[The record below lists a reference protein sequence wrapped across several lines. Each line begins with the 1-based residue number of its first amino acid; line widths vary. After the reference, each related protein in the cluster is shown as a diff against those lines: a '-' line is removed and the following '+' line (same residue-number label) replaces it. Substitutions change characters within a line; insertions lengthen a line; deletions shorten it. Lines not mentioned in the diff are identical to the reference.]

1 MHQQGGHIG
10 HTQLPADGEE
20 GPLGALDLPG
30 QGRGGGHTGDIQQ
43 DEHQHGEGGQGGKA
57 GHGRGHLSAGSGE
70 GKAVEHGQGGDHH
83 LLGNEA
89 CEQSHRC
96 LPEAEAHGGEDGGD
110 PSADGAQ
117 HGGGGVIHHVQGE
130 VKGLE
135 EPKDDAHQ
143 QNESARLDQEALYLL
158 PHVGGDV
165 LHGRQAVGRQLQHKG
180 SGLSGKESVLEEQTG
195 ENADAHADDVQAEND
210 QTGPGPEEGPGDH
223 AVYRQLGRTGHE
235 GNEQD
240 GHAPILLIFHGPGA
254 HNGGR
259 AAKAHEHWD
268 KGLAAQ
274 TEAPQ
279 QPVHDEGGS
288 GHIARVLQEA
298 EEEEQQGSFEIQK
311 LYYTEKINSTPEWEV
326 AGIYADDGISGV
338 HTKKR
343 DGFNQMIQDCK
354 KRKID
359 LILTKSISR
368 FARNTLDSIQYVR
381 MLKQMGIAVVFEK
394 ENINTATMNSE
405 MILTVLSAFA
415 QAESESI
422 SQNVAR
428 GKRMGYKHGKFAFPY
443 GRIIGYRKG
452 ADGKPEIIPEQAEII
467 RLIFN
472 SYLQGDSLQS
482 IKAKLEMAG
491 ALTAR
496 GNTAWSAQS
505 IQRILQNEKYCGDV
519 LLQKTFTEDVLTGV
533 HKKNTGQL
541 PQYYIENYH
550 EGIVSKQMFR
560 EVQAEIARRNS
571 KSAANQR
578 KRRRGRYNSKYALSE
593 RLFCGDCGSP
603 YKRVT
608 WNIHG
613 RKQIVWRCVNRIEYG
628 TKFCGSSPSIPEEKL
643 HRAILKAVQDLA
655 ANFTDEVAAQINGI
669 LHSIQ
674 TGESIKPNL
683 QEQLEQTQQEFDRL
697 LEMSLDFDEDTPFLD
712 DRLKKLN
719 NKIKS
724 LKKAIEDSA
733 ARQEKLSQP
742 EMLLSA
748 KDLQIQ
754 EYDDALTARLIEKI
768 TVRSR
773 KEIEIRFI
781 GGYEKAM
788 PLE

>member
-1 MHQQGGHIG
+1 MR
-10 HTQLPADGEE
+10 E
-20 GPLGALDLPG
+20 
-30 QGRGGGHTGDIQQ
+30 
-43 DEHQHGEGGQGGKA
+43 
-57 GHGRGHLSAGSGE
+57 SAGR
-70 GKAVEHGQGGDHH
+70 KNAVRK
-83 LLGNEA
+83 L
-89 CEQSHRC
+89 R
-96 LPEAEAHGGEDGGD
+96 
-110 PSADGAQ
+110 
-117 HGGGGVIHHVQGE
+117 V
-130 VKGLE
+130 
-135 EPKDDAHQ
+135 
-143 QNESARLDQEALYLL
+143 
-158 PHVGGDV
+158 
-165 LHGRQAVGRQLQHKG
+165 
-180 SGLSGKESVLEEQTG
+180 
-195 ENADAHADDVQAEND
+195 
-210 QTGPGPEEGPGDH
+210 
-223 AVYRQLGRTGHE
+223 
-235 GNEQD
+235 
-240 GHAPILLIFHGPGA
+240 
-254 HNGGR
+254 
-259 AAKAHEHWD
+259 AAYC
-268 KGLAAQ
+268 
-274 TEAPQ
+274 
-279 QPVHDEGGS
+279 
-288 GHIARVLQEA
+288 RVST

-311 LYYTEKINSTPEWEV
+311 LYYTEKIESTPEWEV

-354 KRKID
+354 KHRID

-405 MILTVLSAFA
+405 MILIVLSAFA

-482 IKAKLEMAG
+482 IKAKLETAG

-578 KRRRGRYNSKYALSE
+578 KRRRGRYNSKYALTE
-593 RLFCGDCGSP
+593 RLVCGNCGSP

-628 TKFCGSSPSIPEEKL
+628 TKFCSSSPSVPEEEL
-643 HRAILKAVQDLA
+643 HRAILKAAQGLA

-674 TGESIKPNL
+674 TGESTKPNL

-697 LEMSLDFDEDTPFLD
+697 LEMSLDFDEGTPFLD

-719 NKIKS
+719 SKIKR

-733 ARQEKLSQP
+733 DQQGKAGQP
-742 EMLLSA
+742 KMLLSA
-748 KDLQIQ
+748 KILQIQ
-754 EYDDALTARLIEKI
+754 EYDDALTARIIERI

-773 KEIEIRFI
+773 NEILIRFI
-781 GGYEKAM
+781 GGYEKVM
-788 PLE
+788 PL

>member
-1 MHQQGGHIG
+1 MGNMRIIEI
-10 HTQLPADGEE
+10 PASMRE
-20 GPLGALDLPG
+20 
-30 QGRGGGHTGDIQQ
+30 
-43 DEHQHGEGGQGGKA
+43 
-57 GHGRGHLSAGSGE
+57 SAGR
-70 GKAVEHGQGGDHH
+70 KNTVRK
-83 LLGNEA
+83 L
-89 CEQSHRC
+89 R
-96 LPEAEAHGGEDGGD
+96 
-110 PSADGAQ
+110 
-117 HGGGGVIHHVQGE
+117 V
-130 VKGLE
+130 
-135 EPKDDAHQ
+135 
-143 QNESARLDQEALYLL
+143 
-158 PHVGGDV
+158 
-165 LHGRQAVGRQLQHKG
+165 
-180 SGLSGKESVLEEQTG
+180 
-195 ENADAHADDVQAEND
+195 
-210 QTGPGPEEGPGDH
+210 
-223 AVYRQLGRTGHE
+223 
-235 GNEQD
+235 
-240 GHAPILLIFHGPGA
+240 
-254 HNGGR
+254 
-259 AAKAHEHWD
+259 AAYC
-268 KGLAAQ
+268 
-274 TEAPQ
+274 
-279 QPVHDEGGS
+279 
-288 GHIARVLQEA
+288 RVST

-482 IKAKLEMAG
+482 IKAKLETAG

-550 EGIVSKQMFR
+550 DGIVSKQMFR
-560 EVQAEIARRNS
+560 EVQTEIARRNS

-593 RLFCGDCGSP
+593 RLVCRDCGSP

-628 TKFCGSSPSIPEEKL
+628 TKFCGNSPSIPEEEL

-683 QEQLEQTQQEFDRL
+683 QEQLEQTQQKFDRL
-697 LEMSLDFDEDTPFLD
+697 LEMSLDFDGDTPFLD

-719 NKIKS
+719 SKIKR
-724 LKKAIEDSA
+724 LKKAIEETA
-733 ARQEKLSQP
+733 AQQEKASQP

-748 KDLQIQ
+748 KVLQIQ
-754 EYDDALTARLIEKI
+754 EYDDVLTARIIEKI

-773 KEIEIRFI
+773 NEIEIRFI

>member
-1 MHQQGGHIG
+1 MSNTRIIEI
-10 HTQLPADGEE
+10 PA
-20 GPLGALDLPG
+20 
-30 QGRGGGHTGDIQQ
+30 TM
-43 DEHQHGEGGQGGKA
+43 
-57 GHGRGHLSAGSGE
+57 
-70 GKAVEHGQGGDHH
+70 
-83 LLGNEA
+83 
-89 CEQSHRC
+89 
-96 LPEAEAHGGEDGGD
+96 
-110 PSADGAQ
+110 
-117 HGGGGVIHHVQGE
+117 
-130 VKGLE
+130 
-135 EPKDDAHQ
+135 
-143 QNESARLDQEALYLL
+143 
-158 PHVGGDV
+158 
-165 LHGRQAVGRQLQHKG
+165 
-180 SGLSGKESVLEEQTG
+180 QTG
-195 ENADAHADDVQAEND
+195 KGKNHAIRKLRV
-210 QTGPGPEEGPGDH
+210 
-223 AVYRQLGRTGHE
+223 
-235 GNEQD
+235 
-240 GHAPILLIFHGPGA
+240 
-254 HNGGR
+254 
-259 AAKAHEHWD
+259 AAYC
-268 KGLAAQ
+268 
-274 TEAPQ
+274 
-279 QPVHDEGGS
+279 
-288 GHIARVLQEA
+288 RVST
-298 EEEEQQGSFEIQK
+298 EEEEQQSSFETQK
-311 LYYTEKINSTPEWEV
+311 LYYTEKITSTPEWEI

-381 MLKQMGIAVVFEK
+381 MLKALGIAVIFEK
-394 ENINTATMNSE
+394 ENINTSTMNSE

-428 GKRMGYKHGKFAFPY
+428 GKRMGFRQGKFPFPY
-443 GRIIGYRKG
+443 RQILGYRKG
-452 ADGKPEIIPEQAEII
+452 SDGKPEIIPEEAEVI
-467 RLIFN
+467 RMIFN
-472 SYLQGDSLQS
+472 SYLQGASLQT
-482 IKAKLEMAG
+482 IKKRLEADSV
-491 ALTAR
+491 LTAR
-496 GNTAWSAQS
+496 GNKKWSS
-505 IQRILQNEKYCGDV
+505 ESVQRILQNEKYCGDV
-519 LLQKTFTEDVLTGV
+519 LLQKTFTDDVLTGV

-550 EGIVSKQMFR
+550 EGIVSKQIFR

-571 KSAANQR
+571 KLATNQR

-628 TKFCGSSPSIPEEKL
+628 TKFCGSSPSVPEEEL

-669 LHSIQ
+669 LHDIQ
-674 TGESIKPNL
+674 TGESTKPNL
-683 QEQLEQTQQEFDRL
+683 QVQMEQTQQEFDRL

-733 ARQEKLSQP
+733 ARQEKARQP

-754 EYDDALTARLIEKI
+754 EYDDALTARIIEKI

-773 KEIEIRFI
+773 NEIEIRFI

-788 PLE
+788 LLL

>member
-1 MHQQGGHIG
+1 MNNMRIVEI
-10 HTQLPADGEE
+10 PASMRENS
-20 GPLGALDLPG
+20 
-30 QGRGGGHTGDIQQ
+30 GR
-43 DEHQHGEGGQGGKA
+43 K
-57 GHGRGHLSAGSGE
+57 SAVR
-70 GKAVEHGQGGDHH
+70 KLRV
-83 LLGNEA
+83 
-89 CEQSHRC
+89 
-96 LPEAEAHGGEDGGD
+96 
-110 PSADGAQ
+110 
-117 HGGGGVIHHVQGE
+117 
-130 VKGLE
+130 
-135 EPKDDAHQ
+135 
-143 QNESARLDQEALYLL
+143 
-158 PHVGGDV
+158 
-165 LHGRQAVGRQLQHKG
+165 
-180 SGLSGKESVLEEQTG
+180 
-195 ENADAHADDVQAEND
+195 
-210 QTGPGPEEGPGDH
+210 
-223 AVYRQLGRTGHE
+223 
-235 GNEQD
+235 
-240 GHAPILLIFHGPGA
+240 
-254 HNGGR
+254 
-259 AAKAHEHWD
+259 AAYC
-268 KGLAAQ
+268 
-274 TEAPQ
+274 
-279 QPVHDEGGS
+279 
-288 GHIARVLQEA
+288 RVST

-311 LYYTEKINSTPEWEV
+311 LYYTEKIESTPEWEV

-452 ADGKPEIIPEQAEII
+452 ADGKPEIVPEQAEII

-482 IKAKLEMAG
+482 IKAKLETAG

-571 KSAANQR
+571 KSAVNQR

-593 RLFCGDCGSP
+593 RLFCGNCGSP

-669 LHSIQ
+669 LHDIQ

-733 ARQEKLSQP
+733 ARQEKARQP

-754 EYDDALTARLIEKI
+754 EYDDALTARIIEKI

-773 KEIEIRFI
+773 NEIEIRFI

>member
-1 MHQQGGHIG
+1 MSNMRIIEI
-10 HTQLPADGEE
+10 PASMRE
-20 GPLGALDLPG
+20 
-30 QGRGGGHTGDIQQ
+30 
-43 DEHQHGEGGQGGKA
+43 
-57 GHGRGHLSAGSGE
+57 SAGRKS
-70 GKAVEHGQGGDHH
+70 AVRK
-83 LLGNEA
+83 L
-89 CEQSHRC
+89 R
-96 LPEAEAHGGEDGGD
+96 
-110 PSADGAQ
+110 
-117 HGGGGVIHHVQGE
+117 V
-130 VKGLE
+130 
-135 EPKDDAHQ
+135 
-143 QNESARLDQEALYLL
+143 
-158 PHVGGDV
+158 
-165 LHGRQAVGRQLQHKG
+165 
-180 SGLSGKESVLEEQTG
+180 
-195 ENADAHADDVQAEND
+195 
-210 QTGPGPEEGPGDH
+210 
-223 AVYRQLGRTGHE
+223 
-235 GNEQD
+235 
-240 GHAPILLIFHGPGA
+240 
-254 HNGGR
+254 
-259 AAKAHEHWD
+259 AAYC
-268 KGLAAQ
+268 
-274 TEAPQ
+274 
-279 QPVHDEGGS
+279 
-288 GHIARVLQEA
+288 RVST

-354 KRKID
+354 KHKID

-452 ADGKPEIIPEQAEII
+452 ADGKPEIIPEQAEVI

-482 IKAKLEMAG
+482 IKAKLETAG

-496 GNTAWSAQS
+496 GNIAWSAQS

-628 TKFCGSSPSIPEEKL
+628 TKFCSRSPSIPEEEL

-669 LHSIQ
+669 LHDIQ
-674 TGESIKPNL
+674 TGEITKPNL

-697 LEMSLDFDEDTPFLD
+697 LEMSLDFDEETPFLD

-719 NKIKS
+719 SKIKR

-733 ARQEKLSQP
+733 ARKEKIGQP

-748 KDLQIQ
+748 KDMQIQ
-754 EYDDALTARLIEKI
+754 EYDDTLTARIIEKI

-773 KEIEIRFI
+773 NEILIRFI
-781 GGYEKAM
+781 DRYEKVMMLSNDLARK
-788 PLE
+788 

>member
-1 MHQQGGHIG
+1 MSNMRIIEI
-10 HTQLPADGEE
+10 PASM
-20 GPLGALDLPG
+20 
-30 QGRGGGHTGDIQQ
+30 R
-43 DEHQHGEGGQGGKA
+43 
-57 GHGRGHLSAGSGE
+57 
-70 GKAVEHGQGGDHH
+70 
-83 LLGNEA
+83 
-89 CEQSHRC
+89 
-96 LPEAEAHGGEDGGD
+96 
-110 PSADGAQ
+110 
-117 HGGGGVIHHVQGE
+117 
-130 VKGLE
+130 
-135 EPKDDAHQ
+135 
-143 QNESARLDQEALYLL
+143 
-158 PHVGGDV
+158 
-165 LHGRQAVGRQLQHKG
+165 
-180 SGLSGKESVLEEQTG
+180 
-195 ENADAHADDVQAEND
+195 ENA
-210 QTGPGPEEGPGDH
+210 
-223 AVYRQLGRTGHE
+223 GRKNTVRK
-235 GNEQD
+235 
-240 GHAPILLIFHGPGA
+240 L
-254 HNGGR
+254 R
-259 AAKAHEHWD
+259 VAAYC
-268 KGLAAQ
+268 
-274 TEAPQ
+274 
-279 QPVHDEGGS
+279 
-288 GHIARVLQEA
+288 RVST

-452 ADGKPEIIPEQAEII
+452 ADGKPEIIPEQAEVI

-482 IKAKLEMAG
+482 IKTKLETAG

-496 GNTAWSAQS
+496 GNTEWSAQS

-550 EGIVSKQMFR
+550 EGIVSKQIFR

-578 KRRRGRYNSKYALSE
+578 KRRRGRYNSKYALTE
-593 RLFCGDCGSP
+593 RLVCGDCGSP

-674 TGESIKPNL
+674 TGESTKPNL

-733 ARQEKLSQP
+733 ARQEKIGQP

-748 KDLQIQ
+748 KDMQIQ
-754 EYDDALTARLIEKI
+754 EYDDTLTARIIEKI

-773 KEIEIRFI
+773 NEIEIRFI
-781 GGYEKAM
+781 GGYKKTM
-788 PLE
+788 QLI

>member
-1 MHQQGGHIG
+1 MSNTRIIEI
-10 HTQLPADGEE
+10 PA
-20 GPLGALDLPG
+20 
-30 QGRGGGHTGDIQQ
+30 TM
-43 DEHQHGEGGQGGKA
+43 
-57 GHGRGHLSAGSGE
+57 
-70 GKAVEHGQGGDHH
+70 
-83 LLGNEA
+83 
-89 CEQSHRC
+89 
-96 LPEAEAHGGEDGGD
+96 
-110 PSADGAQ
+110 
-117 HGGGGVIHHVQGE
+117 
-130 VKGLE
+130 
-135 EPKDDAHQ
+135 
-143 QNESARLDQEALYLL
+143 
-158 PHVGGDV
+158 
-165 LHGRQAVGRQLQHKG
+165 
-180 SGLSGKESVLEEQTG
+180 QTG
-195 ENADAHADDVQAEND
+195 KGKNHAIRKLRV
-210 QTGPGPEEGPGDH
+210 
-223 AVYRQLGRTGHE
+223 
-235 GNEQD
+235 
-240 GHAPILLIFHGPGA
+240 
-254 HNGGR
+254 
-259 AAKAHEHWD
+259 AAYC
-268 KGLAAQ
+268 
-274 TEAPQ
+274 
-279 QPVHDEGGS
+279 
-288 GHIARVLQEA
+288 RVST
-298 EEEEQQGSFEIQK
+298 EEEEQQSSFETQK
-311 LYYTEKINSTPEWEV
+311 LYYTEKITSTPEWEI

-381 MLKQMGIAVVFEK
+381 MLKALGIAVIFEK
-394 ENINTATMNSE
+394 ENINTSTMNSE

-428 GKRMGYKHGKFAFPY
+428 GKRMGFRQGKFPFPY
-443 GRIIGYRKG
+443 RQILGYRKG
-452 ADGKPEIIPEQAEII
+452 SDGKPEIIPEEAEVI
-467 RLIFN
+467 RMIFN
-472 SYLQGDSLQS
+472 SYLQGASLQT
-482 IKAKLEMAG
+482 IKKRLEADDV
-491 ALTAR
+491 LTAR
-496 GNTAWSAQS
+496 GNKKWSS
-505 IQRILQNEKYCGDV
+505 ESVQRILQNEKYCGDV

-593 RLFCGDCGSP
+593 RLFCGNCGSP
-603 YKRVT
+603 LQAGDLEYSRQKT
-608 WNIHG
+608 N
-613 RKQIVWRCVNRIEYG
+613 CLAMLNRIEYG
-628 TKFCGSSPSIPEEKL
+628 TKFCGSSPSIPEEEL
-643 HRAILKAVQDLA
+643 HRAILKAVQGLA

-669 LHSIQ
+669 LHNIQ
-674 TGESIKPNL
+674 TGESTKPNL

-712 DRLKKLN
+712 NRLKKLN

-733 ARQEKLSQP
+733 ARQEKARQP

-754 EYDDALTARLIEKI
+754 EYDDALTARIIEKI

-773 KEIEIRFI
+773 NEIEIQFTGDYKKSVTLR
-781 GGYEKAM
+781 
-788 PLE
+788 

>member
-1 MHQQGGHIG
+1 
-10 HTQLPADGEE
+10 
-20 GPLGALDLPG
+20 
-30 QGRGGGHTGDIQQ
+30 
-43 DEHQHGEGGQGGKA
+43 
-57 GHGRGHLSAGSGE
+57 
-70 GKAVEHGQGGDHH
+70 
-83 LLGNEA
+83 
-89 CEQSHRC
+89 
-96 LPEAEAHGGEDGGD
+96 
-110 PSADGAQ
+110 
-117 HGGGGVIHHVQGE
+117 
-130 VKGLE
+130 
-135 EPKDDAHQ
+135 
-143 QNESARLDQEALYLL
+143 
-158 PHVGGDV
+158 
-165 LHGRQAVGRQLQHKG
+165 
-180 SGLSGKESVLEEQTG
+180 
-195 ENADAHADDVQAEND
+195 
-210 QTGPGPEEGPGDH
+210 
-223 AVYRQLGRTGHE
+223 
-235 GNEQD
+235 
-240 GHAPILLIFHGPGA
+240 
-254 HNGGR
+254 
-259 AAKAHEHWD
+259 
-268 KGLAAQ
+268 
-274 TEAPQ
+274 
-279 QPVHDEGGS
+279 
-288 GHIARVLQEA
+288 
-298 EEEEQQGSFEIQK
+298 
-311 LYYTEKINSTPEWEV
+311 
-326 AGIYADDGISGV
+326 
-338 HTKKR
+338 
-343 DGFNQMIQDCK
+343 MIQDCK

-443 GRIIGYRKG
+443 GRIIGYKKG

-472 SYLQGDSLQS
+472 RYLQGDSLQS
-482 IKAKLEMAG
+482 IKAKLETAG
-491 ALTAR
+491 ALTAC

-593 RLFCGDCGSP
+593 RLVCGNCGSP

-669 LHSIQ
+669 LHDIQ

-697 LEMSLDFDEDTPFLD
+697 LEMFLDFDEDTPFLD

>member
-1 MHQQGGHIG
+1 MNNMRIIEI
-10 HTQLPADGEE
+10 PASMRE
-20 GPLGALDLPG
+20 
-30 QGRGGGHTGDIQQ
+30 
-43 DEHQHGEGGQGGKA
+43 
-57 GHGRGHLSAGSGE
+57 SAGRKS
-70 GKAVEHGQGGDHH
+70 AVRK
-83 LLGNEA
+83 L
-89 CEQSHRC
+89 R
-96 LPEAEAHGGEDGGD
+96 
-110 PSADGAQ
+110 
-117 HGGGGVIHHVQGE
+117 V
-130 VKGLE
+130 
-135 EPKDDAHQ
+135 
-143 QNESARLDQEALYLL
+143 
-158 PHVGGDV
+158 
-165 LHGRQAVGRQLQHKG
+165 
-180 SGLSGKESVLEEQTG
+180 
-195 ENADAHADDVQAEND
+195 
-210 QTGPGPEEGPGDH
+210 
-223 AVYRQLGRTGHE
+223 
-235 GNEQD
+235 
-240 GHAPILLIFHGPGA
+240 
-254 HNGGR
+254 
-259 AAKAHEHWD
+259 AAYC
-268 KGLAAQ
+268 
-274 TEAPQ
+274 
-279 QPVHDEGGS
+279 
-288 GHIARVLQEA
+288 RVST

-482 IKAKLEMAG
+482 IKAKLETAG

-496 GNTAWSAQS
+496 GNTEWSAQS

-578 KRRRGRYNSKYALSE
+578 KHRRGRYNSKYALSE
-593 RLFCGDCGSP
+593 RLVCGNCGSP

-628 TKFCGSSPSIPEEKL
+628 TKFCGSSPSVPEEKL

-669 LHSIQ
+669 LHDIQ
-674 TGESIKPNL
+674 TGESTKPNL

-697 LEMSLDFDEDTPFLD
+697 LEMSLDFDENTPFLD
-712 DRLKKLN
+712 DKLKMQWLQQDDEFDGVRYETAVDYSEMRFAGGHNLAFVTKDFDSEGYAQELRKRIKVGTPIWVKLDEV
-719 NKIKS
+719 KVF
-724 LKKAIEDSA
+724 ED
-733 ARQEKLSQP
+733 RNP
-742 EMLLSA
+742 EDNPYLWLL
-748 KDLQIQ
+748 DIPTDF
-754 EYDDALTARLIEKI
+754 ETI
-768 TVRSR
+768 
-773 KEIEIRFI
+773 
-781 GGYEKAM
+781 
-788 PLE
+788 

>member
-1 MHQQGGHIG
+1 MSNMRIIEI
-10 HTQLPADGEE
+10 PASM
-20 GPLGALDLPG
+20 
-30 QGRGGGHTGDIQQ
+30 R
-43 DEHQHGEGGQGGKA
+43 
-57 GHGRGHLSAGSGE
+57 
-70 GKAVEHGQGGDHH
+70 
-83 LLGNEA
+83 
-89 CEQSHRC
+89 
-96 LPEAEAHGGEDGGD
+96 
-110 PSADGAQ
+110 
-117 HGGGGVIHHVQGE
+117 
-130 VKGLE
+130 
-135 EPKDDAHQ
+135 
-143 QNESARLDQEALYLL
+143 
-158 PHVGGDV
+158 
-165 LHGRQAVGRQLQHKG
+165 
-180 SGLSGKESVLEEQTG
+180 
-195 ENADAHADDVQAEND
+195 ENA
-210 QTGPGPEEGPGDH
+210 
-223 AVYRQLGRTGHE
+223 GRKNTVRK
-235 GNEQD
+235 
-240 GHAPILLIFHGPGA
+240 L
-254 HNGGR
+254 R
-259 AAKAHEHWD
+259 VAAYC
-268 KGLAAQ
+268 
-274 TEAPQ
+274 
-279 QPVHDEGGS
+279 
-288 GHIARVLQEA
+288 RVST

-354 KRKID
+354 KHKID

-482 IKAKLEMAG
+482 IKEKLETAG

-550 EGIVSKQMFR
+550 EGIVSKQIFR

-578 KRRRGRYNSKYALSE
+578 KRRRGRYNSKYALTE
-593 RLFCGDCGSP
+593 RLVCGDCGSP

-628 TKFCGSSPSIPEEKL
+628 TKFCGNSPSIPEEEL
-643 HRAILKAVQDLA
+643 HRAILKAIQGLA

-669 LHSIQ
+669 LHNIQ
-674 TGESIKPNL
+674 TGESTKPNL

-719 NKIKS
+719 SKIKR
-724 LKKAIEDSA
+724 LKKAIEDTA
-733 ARQEKLSQP
+733 ARQEKARQS

-748 KDLQIQ
+748 KDLQIL
-754 EYDDALTARLIEKI
+754 EYDDALTARIIEKI

-773 KEIEIRFI
+773 NEIEIRFI
-781 GGYEKAM
+781 GGYEKVI
-788 PLE
+788 PLV

>member
-1 MHQQGGHIG
+1 MSNMRIIEI
-10 HTQLPADGEE
+10 PASM
-20 GPLGALDLPG
+20 
-30 QGRGGGHTGDIQQ
+30 R
-43 DEHQHGEGGQGGKA
+43 
-57 GHGRGHLSAGSGE
+57 
-70 GKAVEHGQGGDHH
+70 
-83 LLGNEA
+83 
-89 CEQSHRC
+89 
-96 LPEAEAHGGEDGGD
+96 
-110 PSADGAQ
+110 
-117 HGGGGVIHHVQGE
+117 
-130 VKGLE
+130 
-135 EPKDDAHQ
+135 
-143 QNESARLDQEALYLL
+143 
-158 PHVGGDV
+158 
-165 LHGRQAVGRQLQHKG
+165 
-180 SGLSGKESVLEEQTG
+180 
-195 ENADAHADDVQAEND
+195 ENA
-210 QTGPGPEEGPGDH
+210 
-223 AVYRQLGRTGHE
+223 GRKNTVRK
-235 GNEQD
+235 
-240 GHAPILLIFHGPGA
+240 L
-254 HNGGR
+254 R
-259 AAKAHEHWD
+259 VAAYC
-268 KGLAAQ
+268 
-274 TEAPQ
+274 
-279 QPVHDEGGS
+279 
-288 GHIARVLQEA
+288 RVST

-452 ADGKPEIIPEQAEII
+452 ADGKPEIIPEQAEVI

-482 IKAKLEMAG
+482 IKTKLETAG

-496 GNTAWSAQS
+496 GNTEWSAQS

-533 HKKNTGQL
+533 H
-541 PQYYIENYH
+541 
-550 EGIVSKQMFR
+550 
-560 EVQAEIARRNS
+560 
-571 KSAANQR
+571 
-578 KRRRGRYNSKYALSE
+578 
-593 RLFCGDCGSP
+593 
-603 YKRVT
+603 
-608 WNIHG
+608 
-613 RKQIVWRCVNRIEYG
+613 
-628 TKFCGSSPSIPEEKL
+628 
-643 HRAILKAVQDLA
+643 LA

-669 LHSIQ
+669 LHDIQ
-674 TGESIKPNL
+674 TGESTKPNL

-697 LEMSLDFDEDTPFLD
+697 LEMSLDFDENTPFLD
-712 DRLKKLN
+712 DKLKKLN

-733 ARQEKLSQP
+733 ARQEKARQP

-754 EYDDALTARLIEKI
+754 EYDDALTARIIEKI

-773 KEIEIRFI
+773 NEIEIRFI
-781 GGYEKAM
+781 GGYKKTM
-788 PLE
+788 QLT

>member
-1 MHQQGGHIG
+1 MSNMRIIEI
-10 HTQLPADGEE
+10 PASM
-20 GPLGALDLPG
+20 
-30 QGRGGGHTGDIQQ
+30 R
-43 DEHQHGEGGQGGKA
+43 
-57 GHGRGHLSAGSGE
+57 
-70 GKAVEHGQGGDHH
+70 
-83 LLGNEA
+83 
-89 CEQSHRC
+89 
-96 LPEAEAHGGEDGGD
+96 
-110 PSADGAQ
+110 
-117 HGGGGVIHHVQGE
+117 
-130 VKGLE
+130 
-135 EPKDDAHQ
+135 
-143 QNESARLDQEALYLL
+143 
-158 PHVGGDV
+158 
-165 LHGRQAVGRQLQHKG
+165 
-180 SGLSGKESVLEEQTG
+180 
-195 ENADAHADDVQAEND
+195 ENA
-210 QTGPGPEEGPGDH
+210 
-223 AVYRQLGRTGHE
+223 GRKNTVRK
-235 GNEQD
+235 
-240 GHAPILLIFHGPGA
+240 L
-254 HNGGR
+254 R
-259 AAKAHEHWD
+259 VAAYC
-268 KGLAAQ
+268 
-274 TEAPQ
+274 
-279 QPVHDEGGS
+279 
-288 GHIARVLQEA
+288 RVST

-472 SYLQGDSLQS
+472 RYLQGDSLQS
-482 IKAKLEMAG
+482 IKAKLETAG

-578 KRRRGRYNSKYALSE
+578 KRRRGRYNSKYALTE
-593 RLFCGDCGSP
+593 RLVCGDCGSP

-712 DRLKKLN
+712 NRLKKLN

-724 LKKAIEDSA
+724 LKKAIEESA
-733 ARQEKLSQP
+733 ARQEKARQP

-748 KDLQIQ
+748 KDLQIL
-754 EYDDALTARLIEKI
+754 EYDDALTARIIEKI

-773 KEIEIRFI
+773 NEIEIRFI
-781 GGYEKAM
+781 GGYKKTM
-788 PLE
+788 QLS

>member
-1 MHQQGGHIG
+1 MSNMRIIEI
-10 HTQLPADGEE
+10 PASM
-20 GPLGALDLPG
+20 
-30 QGRGGGHTGDIQQ
+30 R
-43 DEHQHGEGGQGGKA
+43 
-57 GHGRGHLSAGSGE
+57 
-70 GKAVEHGQGGDHH
+70 
-83 LLGNEA
+83 
-89 CEQSHRC
+89 
-96 LPEAEAHGGEDGGD
+96 
-110 PSADGAQ
+110 
-117 HGGGGVIHHVQGE
+117 
-130 VKGLE
+130 
-135 EPKDDAHQ
+135 
-143 QNESARLDQEALYLL
+143 
-158 PHVGGDV
+158 
-165 LHGRQAVGRQLQHKG
+165 
-180 SGLSGKESVLEEQTG
+180 
-195 ENADAHADDVQAEND
+195 ENA
-210 QTGPGPEEGPGDH
+210 
-223 AVYRQLGRTGHE
+223 GRKNTVRK
-235 GNEQD
+235 
-240 GHAPILLIFHGPGA
+240 L
-254 HNGGR
+254 R
-259 AAKAHEHWD
+259 VAAYC
-268 KGLAAQ
+268 
-274 TEAPQ
+274 
-279 QPVHDEGGS
+279 
-288 GHIARVLQEA
+288 RVST

-311 LYYTEKINSTPEWEV
+311 LYYTEKIESTPEWEV

-354 KRKID
+354 KHRID

-452 ADGKPEIIPEQAEII
+452 ADGKPEIVPEQAEVI

-482 IKAKLEMAG
+482 IKAKLETAG

-560 EVQAEIARRNS
+560 EVQTEIARRNS

-578 KRRRGRYNSKYALSE
+578 KRRRGRYNSKYALTE
-593 RLFCGDCGSP
+593 RLVCGDCGSP

-628 TKFCGSSPSIPEEKL
+628 TKFCSSSPSVPEEEL
-643 HRAILKAVQDLA
+643 HRAILKAVQGLA
-655 ANFTDEVAAQINGI
+655 ANFTDEVATQINGI
-669 LHSIQ
+669 LHDIQ
-674 TGESIKPNL
+674 TGERTMPNL

-697 LEMSLDFDEDTPFLD
+697 LETSLDFDEDTPFLD
-712 DRLKKLN
+712 NRLKKLN

-733 ARQEKLSQP
+733 ARQEKARQP

-748 KDLQIQ
+748 KDLQIL
-754 EYDDALTARLIEKI
+754 EYDDALTARIIEKI

-773 KEIEIRFI
+773 NEIEIRFI
-781 GGYEKAM
+781 GGYKKTM
-788 PLE
+788 QLT

>member
-1 MHQQGGHIG
+1 MSNMKIIEI
-10 HTQLPADGEE
+10 PAY
-20 GPLGALDLPG
+20 L
-30 QGRGGGHTGDIQQ
+30 R
-43 DEHQHGEGGQGGKA
+43 
-57 GHGRGHLSAGSGE
+57 
-70 GKAVEHGQGGDHH
+70 
-83 LLGNEA
+83 
-89 CEQSHRC
+89 
-96 LPEAEAHGGEDGGD
+96 
-110 PSADGAQ
+110 DGAGQ
-117 HGGGGVIHHVQGE
+117 
-130 VKGLE
+130 KGT
-135 EPKDDAHQ
+135 
-143 QNESARLDQEALYLL
+143 ARKLR
-158 PHVGGDV
+158 V
-165 LHGRQAVGRQLQHKG
+165 
-180 SGLSGKESVLEEQTG
+180 
-195 ENADAHADDVQAEND
+195 
-210 QTGPGPEEGPGDH
+210 
-223 AVYRQLGRTGHE
+223 
-235 GNEQD
+235 
-240 GHAPILLIFHGPGA
+240 
-254 HNGGR
+254 
-259 AAKAHEHWD
+259 AAYC
-268 KGLAAQ
+268 
-274 TEAPQ
+274 
-279 QPVHDEGGS
+279 
-288 GHIARVLQEA
+288 RVST

-452 ADGKPEIIPEQAEII
+452 ADGKPEIIPEQAEVI

-482 IKAKLEMAG
+482 IKAKLETAG

-550 EGIVSKQMFR
+550 DGIVSKQMFR
-560 EVQAEIARRNS
+560 EVQTEIARRNS

-593 RLFCGDCGSP
+593 RLVCRDCGSP

-628 TKFCGSSPSIPEEKL
+628 TKFCGNSPSIPEEEL

-697 LEMSLDFDEDTPFLD
+697 LEMSLDFDGDTPFLD

-719 NKIKS
+719 SKIKR
-724 LKKAIEDSA
+724 LKKAIEETA
-733 ARQEKLSQP
+733 AQQEKASQP

-748 KDLQIQ
+748 KVLQIQ
-754 EYDDALTARLIEKI
+754 EYDDVLTARIIEKI

-773 KEIEIRFI
+773 NEIEIRFI

>member
-1 MHQQGGHIG
+1 MSNMKIIEI
-10 HTQLPADGEE
+10 PAYLRE
-20 GPLGALDLPG
+20 GA
-30 QGRGGGHTGDIQQ
+30 GRKNTVR
-43 DEHQHGEGGQGGKA
+43 KL
-57 GHGRGHLSAGSGE
+57 R
-70 GKAVEHGQGGDHH
+70 V
-83 LLGNEA
+83 
-89 CEQSHRC
+89 
-96 LPEAEAHGGEDGGD
+96 
-110 PSADGAQ
+110 
-117 HGGGGVIHHVQGE
+117 
-130 VKGLE
+130 
-135 EPKDDAHQ
+135 
-143 QNESARLDQEALYLL
+143 
-158 PHVGGDV
+158 
-165 LHGRQAVGRQLQHKG
+165 
-180 SGLSGKESVLEEQTG
+180 
-195 ENADAHADDVQAEND
+195 
-210 QTGPGPEEGPGDH
+210 
-223 AVYRQLGRTGHE
+223 
-235 GNEQD
+235 
-240 GHAPILLIFHGPGA
+240 
-254 HNGGR
+254 
-259 AAKAHEHWD
+259 AAYC
-268 KGLAAQ
+268 
-274 TEAPQ
+274 
-279 QPVHDEGGS
+279 
-288 GHIARVLQEA
+288 RVST

-354 KRKID
+354 KHRID

-452 ADGKPEIIPEQAEII
+452 SDGKPEIIPEQAEII

-482 IKAKLEMAG
+482 IKAKLETAG

-578 KRRRGRYNSKYALSE
+578 KRRRGRYSSKYALSE
-593 RLFCGDCGSP
+593 RLFCADCGSP

-628 TKFCGSSPSIPEEKL
+628 TKFCGRSPSVPEEEL

-655 ANFTDEVAAQINGI
+655 ANFTDEVATQINGI
-669 LHSIQ
+669 LHDIQ
-674 TGESIKPNL
+674 TGESAKPNL

-712 DRLKKLN
+712 NRLKKLN

-733 ARQEKLSQP
+733 ARQEKASQP

-748 KDLQIQ
+748 KVLQIQ
-754 EYDDALTARLIEKI
+754 EYDDALTARIIEKI

-773 KEIEIRFI
+773 NEIEIRFI
-781 GGYEKAM
+781 GGYKKTM
-788 PLE
+788 QLT

>member
-1 MHQQGGHIG
+1 MGNMRIIEI
-10 HTQLPADGEE
+10 PASM
-20 GPLGALDLPG
+20 
-30 QGRGGGHTGDIQQ
+30 R
-43 DEHQHGEGGQGGKA
+43 
-57 GHGRGHLSAGSGE
+57 
-70 GKAVEHGQGGDHH
+70 
-83 LLGNEA
+83 
-89 CEQSHRC
+89 
-96 LPEAEAHGGEDGGD
+96 
-110 PSADGAQ
+110 
-117 HGGGGVIHHVQGE
+117 
-130 VKGLE
+130 
-135 EPKDDAHQ
+135 
-143 QNESARLDQEALYLL
+143 ESALRKNTVRKLR
-158 PHVGGDV
+158 V
-165 LHGRQAVGRQLQHKG
+165 
-180 SGLSGKESVLEEQTG
+180 
-195 ENADAHADDVQAEND
+195 
-210 QTGPGPEEGPGDH
+210 
-223 AVYRQLGRTGHE
+223 
-235 GNEQD
+235 
-240 GHAPILLIFHGPGA
+240 
-254 HNGGR
+254 
-259 AAKAHEHWD
+259 AAYC
-268 KGLAAQ
+268 
-274 TEAPQ
+274 
-279 QPVHDEGGS
+279 
-288 GHIARVLQEA
+288 RVST

-354 KRKID
+354 KHRID

-472 SYLQGDSLQS
+472 RYLQGDSLQS
-482 IKAKLEMAG
+482 IKAKLETAG

-560 EVQAEIARRNS
+560 EVQAEIARRN
-571 KSAANQR
+571 
-578 KRRRGRYNSKYALSE
+578 NSKYALSE

-628 TKFCGSSPSIPEEKL
+628 TKFCGSSPSIPEEEL

-669 LHSIQ
+669 LHDIQ
-674 TGESIKPNL
+674 TGESAKPNL

-719 NKIKS
+719 SKIKS
-724 LKKAIEDSA
+724 LKKGIEDSA
-733 ARQEKLSQP
+733 ARQEKIGQP

-748 KDLQIQ
+748 KDMQIQ
-754 EYDDALTARLIEKI
+754 EYDDTLTARIIEKI

-773 KEIEIRFI
+773 NEIEIRFI
-781 GGYEKAM
+781 GGYKKTM
-788 PLE
+788 QLI

>member
-1 MHQQGGHIG
+1 MSNMRIIEI
-10 HTQLPADGEE
+10 PASM
-20 GPLGALDLPG
+20 
-30 QGRGGGHTGDIQQ
+30 R
-43 DEHQHGEGGQGGKA
+43 
-57 GHGRGHLSAGSGE
+57 
-70 GKAVEHGQGGDHH
+70 
-83 LLGNEA
+83 
-89 CEQSHRC
+89 
-96 LPEAEAHGGEDGGD
+96 
-110 PSADGAQ
+110 
-117 HGGGGVIHHVQGE
+117 
-130 VKGLE
+130 
-135 EPKDDAHQ
+135 
-143 QNESARLDQEALYLL
+143 
-158 PHVGGDV
+158 
-165 LHGRQAVGRQLQHKG
+165 
-180 SGLSGKESVLEEQTG
+180 
-195 ENADAHADDVQAEND
+195 ENA
-210 QTGPGPEEGPGDH
+210 
-223 AVYRQLGRTGHE
+223 GRKNTVRK
-235 GNEQD
+235 
-240 GHAPILLIFHGPGA
+240 L
-254 HNGGR
+254 R
-259 AAKAHEHWD
+259 VAAYC
-268 KGLAAQ
+268 
-274 TEAPQ
+274 
-279 QPVHDEGGS
+279 
-288 GHIARVLQEA
+288 RVST

-482 IKAKLEMAG
+482 IKAKLETAG

-712 DRLKKLN
+712 NRLKKLN

-733 ARQEKLSQP
+733 ARQEKARQP

-748 KDLQIQ
+748 KDLQIL
-754 EYDDALTARLIEKI
+754 EYDDALTARIIEKI

-773 KEIEIRFI
+773 SEIEIWFI
-781 GGYEKAM
+781 GGYKKTMQLA
-788 PLE
+788 

>member
-1 MHQQGGHIG
+1 MRIVEI
-10 HTQLPADGEE
+10 PASMRE
-20 GPLGALDLPG
+20 
-30 QGRGGGHTGDIQQ
+30 
-43 DEHQHGEGGQGGKA
+43 
-57 GHGRGHLSAGSGE
+57 SAGR
-70 GKAVEHGQGGDHH
+70 KNAVRK
-83 LLGNEA
+83 L
-89 CEQSHRC
+89 R
-96 LPEAEAHGGEDGGD
+96 
-110 PSADGAQ
+110 
-117 HGGGGVIHHVQGE
+117 V
-130 VKGLE
+130 
-135 EPKDDAHQ
+135 
-143 QNESARLDQEALYLL
+143 
-158 PHVGGDV
+158 
-165 LHGRQAVGRQLQHKG
+165 
-180 SGLSGKESVLEEQTG
+180 
-195 ENADAHADDVQAEND
+195 
-210 QTGPGPEEGPGDH
+210 
-223 AVYRQLGRTGHE
+223 
-235 GNEQD
+235 
-240 GHAPILLIFHGPGA
+240 
-254 HNGGR
+254 
-259 AAKAHEHWD
+259 AAYC
-268 KGLAAQ
+268 
-274 TEAPQ
+274 
-279 QPVHDEGGS
+279 
-288 GHIARVLQEA
+288 RVST

-452 ADGKPEIIPEQAEII
+452 ADGKPEIIPEQAEVI

-482 IKAKLEMAG
+482 IKTKLETAG

-496 GNTAWSAQS
+496 GNTEWSAQS

-550 EGIVSKQMFR
+550 EGIVSKQIFR

-578 KRRRGRYNSKYALSE
+578 KRRRGRYNSKYALTE
-593 RLFCGDCGSP
+593 RLVCGDCGSP

-712 DRLKKLN
+712 NRLKKLN

-724 LKKAIEDSA
+724 LKKAIEESA
-733 ARQEKLSQP
+733 ARQEKARQP

-748 KDLQIQ
+748 KDLQIL
-754 EYDDALTARLIEKI
+754 EYDDALTARIIEKI

-773 KEIEIRFI
+773 NEIEIRFT
-781 GGYEKAM
+781 GDYKKTVT
-788 PLE
+788 LR

>member
-1 MHQQGGHIG
+1 MGNMRIIEI
-10 HTQLPADGEE
+10 PASMRE
-20 GPLGALDLPG
+20 
-30 QGRGGGHTGDIQQ
+30 
-43 DEHQHGEGGQGGKA
+43 
-57 GHGRGHLSAGSGE
+57 SAGR
-70 GKAVEHGQGGDHH
+70 KNTVRK
-83 LLGNEA
+83 L
-89 CEQSHRC
+89 R
-96 LPEAEAHGGEDGGD
+96 
-110 PSADGAQ
+110 
-117 HGGGGVIHHVQGE
+117 V
-130 VKGLE
+130 
-135 EPKDDAHQ
+135 
-143 QNESARLDQEALYLL
+143 
-158 PHVGGDV
+158 
-165 LHGRQAVGRQLQHKG
+165 
-180 SGLSGKESVLEEQTG
+180 
-195 ENADAHADDVQAEND
+195 
-210 QTGPGPEEGPGDH
+210 
-223 AVYRQLGRTGHE
+223 
-235 GNEQD
+235 
-240 GHAPILLIFHGPGA
+240 
-254 HNGGR
+254 
-259 AAKAHEHWD
+259 AAYC
-268 KGLAAQ
+268 
-274 TEAPQ
+274 
-279 QPVHDEGGS
+279 
-288 GHIARVLQEA
+288 RVST

-482 IKAKLEMAG
+482 IKAKLETAG

-550 EGIVSKQMFR
+550 DGIVSKQMFR
-560 EVQAEIARRNS
+560 EVQTEIARRNS

-593 RLFCGDCGSP
+593 RLVCRDCGSP

-628 TKFCGSSPSIPEEKL
+628 TKFCGNSPSIPEEEL

-697 LEMSLDFDEDTPFLD
+697 LEMSLDFDGDTPFLD

-719 NKIKS
+719 SKIKR
-724 LKKAIEDSA
+724 LKKAIEETA
-733 ARQEKLSQP
+733 AQQEKASQP

-748 KDLQIQ
+748 KVLQIQ
-754 EYDDALTARLIEKI
+754 EYDDVLTARIIEKI

-773 KEIEIRFI
+773 NEIEIRFI